1 MILGM
6 IGPWQILLIL
16 IFSIFGLILPIIA
29 LIDIVRHEFSGSNKI
44 VWVLIVIF
52 FNFLGSILYFIV
64 GRNQRIK

>member
-52 FNFLGSILYFIV
+52 FNFLVSILYFIV

>member
-16 IFSIFGLILPIIA
+16 IFGIFGLILPIIA

-52 FNFLGSILYFIV
+52 FNFLVSILYFIV

>member
-16 IFSIFGLILPIIA
+16 IFGIFGLILPIIA

-44 VWVLIVIF
+44 VWVLIV
-52 FNFLGSILYFIV
+52 LCVCVSILF
-64 GRNQRIK
+64 